1 MRAPSLFILL
11 APIVLLA
18 GCATPE
24 TRLASGLSEAGLG
37 KGTSTCLARE
47 MADDLS
53 LGQLIKLSKL
63 GAFKEKS
70 IRQMSKTE
78 FLKATRALQDPA
90 ILKIATIAAATC
102 AIG

>member
-1 MRAPSLFILL
+1 MRTPSLPALIIPLILL
-11 APIVLLA
+11 V

-24 TRLASGLSEAGLG
+24 TRLATGLRDAGLG
-37 KGTSTCLARE
+37 KGSSSCLAHE

-63 GAFKEKS
+63 SAFQEKS
-70 IRQMSKTE
+70 LRTMSMSE

-102 AIG
+102 AIR

>member
-1 MRAPSLFILL
+1 MRTASLLTLAAPLILL
-11 APIVLLA
+11 T

-24 TRLASGLSEAGLG
+24 TRLASGISEAGLG
-37 KGTSTCLARE
+37 KGTSNCLAHE
-47 MADDLS
+47 MAGDLS

-63 GAFKEKS
+63 GAFREKS
-70 IRQMSKTE
+70 IRTMSMTE